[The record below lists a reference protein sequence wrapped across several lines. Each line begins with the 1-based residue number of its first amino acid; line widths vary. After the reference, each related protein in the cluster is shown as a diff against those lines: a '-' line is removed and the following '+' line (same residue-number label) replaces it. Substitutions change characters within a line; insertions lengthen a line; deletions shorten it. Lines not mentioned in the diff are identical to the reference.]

1 MGLRGP
7 GAKPKSKGDVLSAP
21 ARELPWEA
29 PDLTRVERLV
39 AFMEFLPITKG
50 ILAGQTMKLLPEQ
63 IDFIDAVYGNV
74 DDEGRRKVRLA
85 IRSEPRGGGKTGFL
99 AGLSLAHLLGP
110 ESEPRGECYSA
121 AIDKQQAGLLYRE
134 MEAIIM
140 AVPEFD
146 ARVNCQRFHK
156 RLEVLSGQGKGS
168 IYESLSAD
176 VRRGHGLAPS
186 FWVYD
191 EFAQAKTDELLH
203 NLQTA
208 QGKRKESLGV
218 VISTQAANDH
228 HPLSVMI
235 DDALRGTDPSVFCQ
249 LICAPD
255 DADPFSEETWKA
267 CNPAW
272 GIFLDEVEFR
282 AQAERAQRISSFL
295 PRFLNLR
302 LNRRVEAE
310 ERFIRSKEW
319 KACGGAV
326 DAAKLAGRTCYGGL
340 DLGSTRDLSC
350 LTLVFPDDDGGF
362 DVLPFFWCP
371 GDNLLEREDID
382 RVPYFAWS
390 KAGHIEPTPGSATD
404 YSFIVHRIG
413 ELATMY
419 DIQSIAFDRWRI
431 EDVRRQLAE
440 EDIDVTLVEFGQGF
454 KDISPAL
461 DFMETLIIGGK
472 LRHGDHPI
480 MTWNAA
486 NAAVSRDA
494 AGNRKLDKD
503 RSREKI
509 DGLVSLCIALGVARR
524 SEPESLPACLLVA

>member
-7 GAKPKSKGDVLSAP
+7 GARSKKSLPPPRD
-21 ARELPWEA
+21 LPWEA

-50 ILAGQTMKLLPEQ
+50 ILAGQRMKLLPEQ
-63 IDFIDAVYGNV
+63 IEFIDAVYGNV
-74 DDEGRRKVRLA
+74 DEEGRRKVRLA

-99 AGLSLAHLLGP
+99 AGLCLAHLLGP

-140 AVPEFD
+140 EVPEFE
-146 ARVNCQRFHK
+146 ARTNCQRFHK
-156 RLEVLSGQGKGS
+156 RIEVLDGPGKGS

-218 VISTQAANDH
+218 VISTQAATDQ
-228 HPLSVMI
+228 HPLSILI
-235 DDALRGTDPSVFCQ
+235 DDALKGEDEGVFCQ
-249 LICAPD
+249 LICAPED
-255 DADPFSEETWKA
+255 CDPFDEEVWKA

-282 AQAERAQRISSFL
+282 AQAERAQRIASFL

-302 LNRRVEAE
+302 LNMRVEAE
-310 ERFIRSKEW
+310 ERFIRAKEW
-319 KACGGAV
+319 DACGGEI
-326 DAAKLAGRTCYGGL
+326 DLAALRGKTCYGGL

-350 LTLVFPDDDGGF
+350 LTLAFPHDDGTI
-362 DVLPFFWCP
+362 DVLPFFFVP
-371 GDNLLEREDID
+371 GDNLLEREDVD
-382 RVPYFAWS
+382 KVPYWTWS
-390 KAGHIEPTPGSATD
+390 RQGHIEATPGAAMD
-404 YSFIVHRIG
+404 PAWIVHRIG
-413 ELATMY
+413 ELSAMY
-419 DIQSIAFDRWRI
+419 DIRVIAFDRWRI
-431 EDVRRQLAE
+431 EDIKRGLAE
-440 EDIDVTLVEFGQGF
+440 EGIDVPLEPFGQGYR
-454 KDISPAL
+454 DMAPAVDWL
-461 DFMETLIIGGK
+461 ETLIIQRR
-472 LRHGDHPI
+472 LRHGGHPVLK
-480 MTWNAA
+480 WNAR
-486 NAAVSRDA
+486 NAVVTRDP

-509 DGLVSLCIALGVARR
+509 DGLVSMAQALMMARR
-524 SEPESLPACLLVA
+524 VEEESLPACLLAA

>member
-7 GAKPKSKGDVLSAP
+7 GARAKSIISIPD
-21 ARELPWEA
+21 RELPWMA
-29 PDLTRVERLV
+29 DDLTRVERLV

-63 IDFIDAVYGNV
+63 IEFIDAVYGNC
-74 DDEGRRKVRLA
+74 DEQGRRKVRLA

-99 AGLSLAHLLGP
+99 AGLCLAHLLGP

-134 MEAIIM
+134 MEAIIQE
-140 AVPEFD
+140 VPEFEI
-146 ARVNCQRFHK
+146 RTNCQRFHK
-156 RLEVLSGQGKGS
+156 RIEVLDGAGKGS

-218 VISTQAANDH
+218 VISTQAANDQ
-228 HPLSVMI
+228 HPLSILI
-235 DDALRGTDPSVFCQ
+235 DDAMKGTDPGVYCQ

-255 DADPFSEETWKA
+255 EADPFDEETWKA

-272 GIFLDEVEFR
+272 GIFLDETEFR
-282 AQAERAQRISSFL
+282 AQAQRAQRIPSFL

-302 LNRRVEAE
+302 LNMRVEAE
-310 ERFIRSKEW
+310 ERFIRAKEW
-319 KACGGAV
+319 DACGGEI
-326 DAAKLAGRTCYGGL
+326 DLAALKGRKCYGGL

-350 LTLVFPDDDGGF
+350 LTLIFPMDDGTF
-362 DVLPFFWCP
+362 HVLPFFFVP
-371 GDNLLEREDID
+371 GDNLLEREDVD
-382 RVPYFAWS
+382 KVPYWTWNREGF
-390 KAGHIEPTPGSATD
+390 IEATPGAAMD

-413 ELATMY
+413 ELVAMY
-419 DIQSIAFDRWRI
+419 DVEVIAFDRWRI
-431 EDVRRQLAE
+431 EDLKRGLSDEGIEANLQ
-440 EDIDVTLVEFGQGF
+440 EFGQGY
-454 KDISPAL
+454 KDMAPAI
-461 DFMETLIIGGK
+461 DFMETLIVQER
-472 LRHGDHPI
+472 LRHAGHPVLR
-480 MTWNAA
+480 WNAR
-486 NAAVSRDA
+486 NAVVTRDA
-494 AGNRKLDKD
+494 AGNRKLDKE

-509 DGLVSLCIALGVARR
+509 DGLVSMAMALAMARR
-524 SEPESLPACLLVA
+524 VEEESLPACLLAA

>member
-7 GAKPKSKGDVLSAP
+7 GAKPKRKDGMLSVP

-63 IDFIDAVYGNV
+63 IEFIDAVYGNV

-99 AGLSLAHLLGP
+99 AGLCLAHLLGP
-110 ESEPRGECYSA
+110 ESEQRGECYSA

-134 MEAIIM
+134 MEAIISE
-140 AVPEFD
+140 VPEFEE
-146 ARVNCQRFHK
+146 RTNCQRFHK
-156 RLEVLSGQGKGS
+156 RIEVLSGTGKGS
-168 IYESLSAD
+168 LYESLSAD

-218 VISTQAANDH
+218 VISTQAANDQ
-228 HPLSVMI
+228 HPLSILI
-235 DDALRGTDPSVFCQ
+235 DDAMRGDDPSVFCQ

-255 DADPFSEETWKA
+255 DCDPFDEEVWKA

-272 GIFLDEVEFR
+272 GIFLDETEFR
-282 AQAERAQRISSFL
+282 AQAERAQRIASFL
-295 PRFLNLR
+295 PRFMNLR
-302 LNRRVEAE
+302 LNMRVEAE
-310 ERFIRSKEW
+310 ERFIRQAEW
-319 KACGGAV
+319 DACGGEIDIASL
-326 DAAKLAGRTCYGGL
+326 KGRPCFGGL

-350 LTLVFPDDDGGF
+350 LTLVFPGDDGAF
-362 DVLPFFWCP
+362 DVLPFFFVP
-371 GDNLLEREDID
+371 GDNLLAREDVD
-382 RVPYFAWS
+382 RVPYWTWNR
-390 KAGHIEPTPGSATD
+390 KGLIESCPGAAMD
-404 YSFIVHRIG
+404 YAFIVHRLG
-413 ELATMY
+413 ELAATY
-419 DIQSIAFDRWRI
+419 DIQGVAFDRWRI
-431 EDVRRQLAE
+431 EDFRRQLSE
-440 EDIDVTLVEFGQGF
+440 EGIDVPLVDFGQGY
-454 KDISPAL
+454 KDMAPAIDWL
-461 DFMETLIIGGK
+461 ETLLIQKRI
-472 LRHGDHPI
+472 RHGGHPV
-480 MTWNAA
+480 MRWNAS
-486 NAAVSRDA
+486 NAVVTRDP
-494 AGNRKLDKD
+494 AGNRKLDKE

-509 DGLVSLCIALGVARR
+509 DGLVSMCMALAMARR
-524 SEPESLPACLLVA
+524 VEDDALPACLLAA

>member
-7 GAKPKSKGDVLSAP
+7 GAKPKAKGSILSAP

-29 PDLTRVERLV
+29 ADLTRVERIV

-74 DDEGRRKVRLA
+74 DEAGRRKVRLA

-99 AGLSLAHLLGP
+99 AGLCLAHLLGP
-110 ESEPRGECYSA
+110 EAEPRGECYSA

-134 MEAIIM
+134 MDAIICE
-140 AVPEFD
+140 VPEFEE
-146 ARVNCQRFHK
+146 RVNCQKFQK
-156 RLEVLSGQGKGS
+156 RIEVLSGPGKGS
-168 IYESLSAD
+168 LYESLSAD

-218 VISTQAANDH
+218 VISTQAANDQ
-228 HPLSVMI
+228 HPMSVLI
-235 DDALRGTDPSVFCQ
+235 DDAMRGEDEGVYCQ
-249 LICAPD
+249 LICAPE
-255 DADPFSEETWKA
+255 DADPFDEATWKA

-272 GIFLDEVEFR
+272 GIFLDETEFR
-282 AQAERAQRISSFL
+282 SQAERAQRVASFL

-302 LNRRVEAE
+302 LNMRVEAE
-310 ERFIRSKEW
+310 ERFIRSAEW
-319 KACGGAV
+319 DACGEPV
-326 DAAKLAGRTCYGGL
+326 DLLALKGRRCFGGL

-350 LTLVFPDDDGGF
+350 LTLVFPNDDGVF
-362 DVLPFFWCP
+362 DVLPFFFVP
-371 GDNLLEREDID
+371 GDNILAREEVD
-382 RVPYFAWS
+382 RVPYFAWNRQ
-390 KAGHIEPTPGSATD
+390 GMIEATPGAAMD
-404 YSFIVHRIG
+404 PAWIVHRIG
-413 ELATMY
+413 ELAATY
-419 DIQSIAFDRWRI
+419 QIETIAYDRWRI
-431 EDVRRQLAE
+431 EDLKRELSE
-440 EDIDVTLVEFGQGF
+440 EGIDVKLEEFGQGYR
-454 KDISPAL
+454 DMGPAV
-461 DFMETLIIGGK
+461 DWMETLIIQNR
-472 LRHGDHPI
+472 LRHGGHPVLK
-480 MTWNAA
+480 WNAR
-486 NAAVSRDA
+486 NAVVTRDP

-509 DGLVSLCIALGVARR
+509 DGLVSMAMSLAMARR
-524 SEPESLPACLLVA
+524 VEEDSLPACLMAA